1 MSTDT
6 HNLRATSAVGPSRRI
21 RTVIPADDA
30 PLADGQTRALL
41 VGVGGSVAVED
52 ATGEVVVI
60 ESAASQYH
68 PVAVRRVLASGTTA
82 ASILA
87 LY

>member
-1 MSTDT
+1 MPTDR
-6 HNLRATSAVGPSRRI
+6 HNLRATSAVGPSWRI
-21 RTVIPADDA
+21 RTVTPTDDA
-30 PLADGQTRALL
+30 PLADGLTRALF

-52 ATGEVVVI
+52 ATGTVVVI
-60 ESAASQYH
+60 ESVASQYH
-68 PVAVRRVLASGTTA
+68 PVSVRRVLASGTTA